1 MLEEWVKTKTAPD
14 PLKFDQS
21 LKEKWTIARL
31 QLASALEHDRL
42 PDFQR
47 YYNLT
52 EEELMMIGM
61 HVHLAT
67 EMQEDVHWDLVYQIM
82 FPEP

>member
-1 MLEEWVKTKTAPD
+1 M
-14 PLKFDQS
+14 
-21 LKEKWTIARL
+21 